1 MDWTGTRVLVTG
13 AMGFIGRR
21 LVGRLVQA
29 GARVYAGAAPE
40 EPAERIAG
48 LPDQAER
55 LIFDLR
61 DGAAVQAAVAE
72 VVPEVVLHLAAVGVA
87 NPDVDPA
94 LVLAVNAGG
103 VVNVLAALRER
114 EVGRVVL
121 TGTCYEYGAAP
132 DGRFD
137 PFNAYAASKVAAW
150 AFGRMYWRK
159 HGLPVVTVRP
169 FQVYGPGQPAC
180 TLVPAAI
187 QAALAGKDFAMTPG
201 EQARDFVYIDEAV
214 AMTLFVLENRSTN
227 GIFNA
232 GTGRVHTFNELAEA
246 LFEGIAKEPVVEYF
260 PMPEEIRNRYQYY
273 TRADMGRLSRAG
285 YQAGDD
291 RFKEN
296 VVRYVRDYLLPGN
309 KYLTEV

>member
-201 EQARDFVYIDEAV
+201 EQARDFVYVDDIVE
-214 AMTLFVLENRSTN
+214 
-227 GIFNA
+227 GIVTA
-232 GTGRVHTFNELAEA
+232 ASVQGIEGESVDLGTGRVHTVRQ
-246 LFEGIAKEPVVEYF
+246 VVERIWALTGGSGQILAGALPYR
-260 PMPEEIRNRYQYY
+260 PAEVMRIVADAERTARL
-273 TRADMGRLSRAG
+273 TGWRARVGLDEGLSWTIASERG
-285 YQAGDD
+285 
-291 RFKEN
+291 K
-296 VVRYVRDYLLPGN
+296 V
-309 KYLTEV
+309 